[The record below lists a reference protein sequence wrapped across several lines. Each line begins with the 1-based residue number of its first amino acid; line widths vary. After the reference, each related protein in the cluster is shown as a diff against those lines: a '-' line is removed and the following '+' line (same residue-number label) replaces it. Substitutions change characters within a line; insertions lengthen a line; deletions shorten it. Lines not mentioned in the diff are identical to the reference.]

1 MKGNYRATSH
11 YLQLF
16 IKSQNEIFFL
26 PRISILHSDSQCHHS
41 TLKIL
46 SYSELQQGLLME
58 SGKIEA

>member
-26 PRISILHSDSQCHHS
+26 PQESAFCIQ
-41 TLKIL
+41 TLNAIIAL
-46 SYSELQQGLLME
+46 SKFYPIQN
-58 SGKIEA
+58 